1 MIFKI
6 WMLIADIRELRE
18 MHERDQ
24 ESEDDNVEIVIENL
38 VANHPPPLCI
48 WYLNLGSHLLTRLMI
63 QGDPKRSGR

>member
-24 ESEDDNVEIVIENL
+24 ESEDVNVEIVIEN
-38 VANHPPPLCI
+38 
-48 WYLNLGSHLLTRLMI
+48 
-63 QGDPKRSGR
+63 